1 MLTGTPATAAAT
13 TNATAATTTT
23 TTTTAADVALKN
35 KFKLIPS
42 K

>member
-1 MLTGTPATAAAT
+1 MLTGTP
-13 TNATAATTTT
+13 ATAATTTT
-23 TTTTAADVALKN
+23 TTTATTATEAALKN